1 MLIFKIV
8 HKMRYC
14 IGKRCIIALFT
25 LFLIFFSSFFYA
37 RGDMPRR
44 VKDDKLIIVKGDNN
58 SPPFEYLQ
66 KGEPAGFNIELIKA
80 VADVTGLDIKIE
92 LGPSSD
98 ALSDMEKGKAD
109 ILTSLVYSPENNKL
123 YGIAIPHT
131 IQTFDLFVRNDSS
144 IMSLEGARG
153 KEIMVQEGSA
163 MHDLLKERGLTP
175 NVIAVKDTSEIVK
188 TLASGEHDAAL
199 LGRVQGYYFIN
210 TAGLDNV
217 KALGVKLAPRKY
229 SFAVRKGS
237 DDLLARLNEGLKA
250 LKASGAFYKIHEK
263 WFGIYEK
270 KSIWESNANYLLYG
284 LMGAAVVLLV
294 CIFWIWALKK
304 SLRQRTTQLI
314 RSRELYRL
322 LVENALEGVIVIVGG
337 KPVLVNSMAV
347 RITGFFP
354 EELTSKTLGGIIY
367 PQDRDPVIEAHRK
380 IIKGEAKALELSF
393 RITDKDGA
401 TKWILTN
408 AVHIDWDGTPA
419 ILSIF
424 IDVTEHKRLE
434 QQFLQAQ
441 KMEAIGQ
448 LAGGIAHDFNNIL
461 TAIIGYGNL
470 MKLKAGG
477 DTVLKRYAESILGC
491 SDRAA
496 NLIKGLLAFSKK
508 QVNDP
513 KPTDLHDIIMGAEK
527 MLRRIIGEDI
537 EFSVILSKTS
547 LVVNVDSSQ
556 IIQVF
561 MNLATNA
568 RDAMP
573 KGGKVTIRTQ
583 PVELDETTIESN
595 DLTGNKNYALVTF
608 EDTGVGMDET
618 TVENIFDPSFT
629 TKDAGKG
636 TGLGLATVYGIIK
649 QQKGAITVQSDP
661 GSGTIFNIYLPLV
674 DSKLHVDEKI
684 RPYPHTRGTE
694 TILVCEDEPDIRKF
708 IREVLESNGYRVIE
722 ARDGEEAVEAFK
734 YNRDKI
740 NLVILDVIMPKKSG
754 KDVHDII
761 LDINPFVKTIFM
773 SGYTSDILQKEGVN
787 EPAMRCILKPIEIN
801 NLLTEV
807 RGTLDGT

>member
-1 MLIFKIV
+1 MRITRIDQ
-8 HKMRYC
+8 KMRYC
-14 IGKRCIIALFT
+14 IGKRGIIALFT
-25 LFLIFFSSFFYA
+25 LFLVFLASFNTH
-37 RGDMPRR
+37 GDTPRP
-44 VKDDKLIIVKGDNN
+44 VKDGKPVIVTGGNN
-58 SPPFEYLQ
+58 SPPFEYLD

-80 VADVTGLDIKIE
+80 LADAAGFNIKIE
-92 LGPSSD
+92 LRP
-98 ALSDMEKGKAD
+98 LSEARGNMEKGKAD
-109 ILTSLVYSPENNKL
+109 ILTSLVCSPDNSKL
-123 YGIAIPHT
+123 YGITVPHT
-131 IQTFDLFVRNDSS
+131 IRTFDLFVRDDSPVR
-144 IMSLEGARG
+144 SLEGARG

-163 MHDLLKERGLTP
+163 MHDLLKERSLTP
-175 NVIAVKDTSEIVK
+175 NVIAVKDASEILRI
-188 TLASGEHDAAL
+188 LASGEYDAAL
-199 LGRVQGYYFIN
+199 LGRVQGYYFIGA
-210 TAGLDNV
+210 AGLKNI
-217 KALGVKLAPRKY
+217 KALGVKLAPLKY
-229 SFAVRKGS
+229 SFAVRKGN
-237 DDLLARLNEGLKA
+237 DDLLALLNDGLKT
-250 LKASGAFYKIHEK
+250 LKASGTFDRIHEK

-270 KSIWESNANYLLYG
+270 KSILESNADYLFYG
-284 LMGAAVVLLV
+284 LLAAAMVLLV
-294 CIFWIWALKK
+294 CVLWIRALKK
-304 SLRQRTTQLI
+304 NLKQRTTQLI

-354 EELTSKTLGGIIY
+354 EELTSKTLGEIIY
-367 PQDRDPVIEAHRK
+367 PQDREPVIEAHRK

-393 RITDKDGA
+393 RITDKNGA

-424 IDVTEHKRLE
+424 TDVTEHKRLE

-470 MKLKAGG
+470 LKLKAGG
-477 DTVLKRYAESILGC
+477 NTVLKRYADSILGC

-547 LVVNVDSSQ
+547 LVVNVDSNQ

-573 KGGKVTIRTQ
+573 KGGRVTIRTR
-583 PVELDETTIESN
+583 PVEPDEATIESN
-595 DLTGNKNYALVTF
+595 DLKENKNYALVTF
-608 EDTGVGMDET
+608 EDTGFGMDET

-629 TKDAGKG
+629 TKDVGKG

-674 DSKLHVDEKI
+674 DSELHVDEKI

-773 SGYTSDILQKEGVN
+773 SGYTSDILHKEGVN
-787 EPAMRCILKPIEIN
+787 GPAMRCIFKPIEIN

-807 RGTLDGT
+807 RKTLDGM